1 MDVVTRCHRDGHV
14 KHLGLVLFFCSFLKH
29 PFLVVYKIQT
39 LPSITIKKIS
49 VSAYLEAYSNLDPF
63 IVRQEHLKLCKKL
76 LLQF

>member
-29 PFLVVYKIQT
+29 PLQNSNFTFNYYE
-39 LPSITIKKIS
+39 KIS
-49 VSAYLEAYSNLDPF
+49 VSAYLEAYSNLDPL